1 MKIFIILEGPFP
13 YGLAATI
20 RLISYAKGLV
30 KLSKSVQVLCLKP
43 TENESDKIR
52 NKNING
58 VFEGIEYQYL
68 SGTTIRPASTT
79 KRIFLYLKGVSKTL
93 IYIRSTSRHEKVDAI
108 FMGISN
114 FPVTFF
120 FFLLSRIYKIKFIHE
135 RSEYPFLS
143 SSKSLIK
150 KLKLQIYLKVTLKL
164 FDGLIVI
171 TSHLENYFKSKIRK
185 NSKTMILPILVE
197 PERFNN
203 IKKEND
209 QLVRNITYCGSME
222 GNKDGVPILIDA
234 FKIITAKHKNVN
246 LVLIGD
252 TNFPSFNQLVE
263 KIDDLQIRDKVELK
277 GRVERDK
284 IPQLLINATML
295 ALARPVSIQA
305 QGGFPTKLGEYLATG
320 NPAIVTRVGEIP
332 LYLKDNLNA
341 LIAEPDSAIKFAEK
355 IDFVLSNP
363 EKARA
368 IGQEGKKLT
377 QTIFNY
383 KQQAKNLVD
392 FINTL

>member
-1 MKIFIILEGPFP
+1 MKIIIVLEGPFP
-13 YGLAATI
+13 YGLAATN
-20 RLISYAKGLV
+20 RLISYSKGIAE
-30 KLSKSVQVLCLKP
+30 LSNSVEILCLKP
-43 TENESDKIR
+43 TEKKSGKIR

-68 SGTTIRPASTT
+68 SGTTIRPASTM

-93 IYIRSTSRHEKVDAI
+93 IYICSTSRHKKVDVI

-114 FPVTFF
+114 FPVTFL

-150 KLKLQIYLKVTLKL
+150 KLKLQIYLKLTLKL

-171 TSHLENYFKSKIRK
+171 TSILENYFKSKIRK

-203 IKKEND
+203 IKKENN
-209 QLVRNITYCGSME
+209 QLVKNITYCGSME

-252 TNFPSFNQLVE
+252 TNFPSFNKLVK
-263 KIDDLQIRDKVELK
+263 KIDDLKISNKVEFK

-320 NPAIVTRVGEIP
+320 NPAIVTSVGEIP
-332 LYLKDNLNA
+332 LYLKNNA
-341 LIAEPDSAIKFAEK
+341 NAFIAEPDSAAKFAEK
-355 IDFVLSNP
+355 IDYVLSNP
-363 EKARA
+363 ESSAK
-368 IGQEGKKLT
+368 IGMEGKKLT
-377 QTIFNY
+377 QTVFNY
-383 KQQAKNLVD
+383 KYQAKNIIS
-392 FINTL
+392 FINSL